1 MHETPG
7 TESSAMKPLDH
18 RQFSSTADKP
28 RRKVPPPAAP
38 ATDDYF
44 RNILDSIPQMVW
56 AHLPDRPDHEY
67 YNRRWHEFTGVDLAP
82 DGSTRRSLIHPDDV
96 DRAVAAW
103 EQSRS
108 TGDNYE
114 CIYRLRHHSGEYR
127 WLLSRGR
134 PERSA
139 DGHIQRWYGTCTD
152 IHEHVLARSALHQS
166 ETLNSTIIQA
176 SGDMIEMLDLDGTI
190 LFANQA
196 ALEAIGA
203 ESPLDVLGRL
213 WVDTLPDESRPLA
226 LAALS
231 QAFTGRPARFTT
243 IRHNLT
249 GDNEWRDFSVTPV
262 KADDGAVS
270 SLVVSA
276 RDVTDERMAQE
287 RLRWTASHDAL
298 TRLPNRAYFHDCLEE
313 AIRQAKWDNRR
324 VGLLILDV
332 DNLKQINDALGHD
345 AGDGLICAFAQR
357 LKRAVSDCDVVGR
370 LGGDEFGVLL
380 MGIEGPEGVAAAAEQ
395 ILDRLRE
402 PFLHDGRLLDC
413 RGSIGASVFPDQG
426 RQRAEL
432 MKQADLALYVAKS
445 GGRAQ
450 WVIFDPAMRAELQ
463 TRASMLALTRDALRE
478 DRILPYYQPKIDLAS
493 GAIHG
498 FEALLRWRDAS
509 GRVHLPG
516 TIAAA
521 FEDNEVALEVSE
533 RILSCALADM
543 RQWLDRGLDFGHVA
557 INVSAVDFRSGQF
570 AERLLARLAA
580 AGIPTGCIQIEVT
593 ETVFLGRGAECV
605 ETALKQLNAAG
616 VTIALDDFGTGYAS
630 LSHLKRFPVD
640 VLKID
645 QSFVRDLESDP
656 DDAAII
662 RSVIR
667 MSKSLDIAVVAEG
680 IETRSQERFLIEQ
693 GCEYGQGYLFA
704 KAVPAERVPGLIAKN
719 VPGAAQR
726 TLAAG

>member
-1 MHETPG
+1 
-7 TESSAMKPLDH
+7 MKPLDH
-18 RQFSSTADKP
+18 RSLRATSRPARMQGRTD
-28 RRKVPPPAAP
+28 PAASALADQP
-38 ATDDYF
+38 ADDF
-44 RNILDSIPQMVW
+44 RHILDSIPQMVW

-67 YNRRWHEFTGVDLAP
+67 YNRRWLEFTGVELAA
-82 DGSTRRSLIHPDDV
+82 DGSTRRELIHPDDR
-96 DRAVAAW
+96 DRAMSAW
-103 EQSRS
+103 EAARTSGQL
-108 TGDNYE
+108 YE
-114 CIYRLRHHSGEYR
+114 CVYRLRHSSGEYR

-134 PERSA
+134 PETSG
-139 DGHIQRWYGTCTD
+139 DGRILRWYGTCTD
-152 IHEHVLARSALHQS
+152 IHDHVLAQTALHES
-166 ETLNSTIIQA
+166 ESLNSTIIQA
-176 SGDMIEMLDLDGTI
+176 SADMIEMLDLDGAI

-196 ALEAIGA
+196 ALRAAGA
-203 ESPLDVLGRL
+203 AEPSQVLGRL

-226 LAALS
+226 LAAMA

-243 IRHNLT
+243 IRHNAG

-262 KADDGAVS
+262 KDGEGDVT

-276 RDVTDERMAQE
+276 RDVTDERIAQE

-313 AIRQAKWDNRR
+313 AIRQARWEGRR

-357 LKRAVSDCDVVGR
+357 LIRAVADCDVVGR

-380 MGIEGPEGVAAAAEQ
+380 MGINGIEEVAAACEK
-395 ILDRLRE
+395 ILERLRE
-402 PFLHDGRLLDC
+402 PFIHEGRLLDC
-413 RGSIGASVFPDQG
+413 RGSIGATLFPDQG
-426 RQRAEL
+426 SQRSEL
-432 MKQADLALYVAKS
+432 FKQADLALYVAKS
-445 GGRAQ
+445 AGGAQ

-478 DRILPYYQPKIDLAS
+478 DRILPYYQPKVDFAS
-493 GAIHG
+493 GAISG
-498 FEALLRWRDAS
+498 FEALLRWRDAQ
-509 GRVHLPG
+509 GRIHLPA

-521 FEDNEVALEVSE
+521 FEDNELALEVSD
-533 RILSCALADM
+533 RILSCAIADM
-543 RQWLDRGLDFGHVA
+543 RAWLEADVPFGHVA
-557 INVSAVDFRSGQF
+557 INVSAVDFRSGDF
-570 AERLLARLAA
+570 AERLLGRLAA
-580 AGIPTGCIQIEVT
+580 AEIPTSCVQIEVT
-593 ETVFLGRGAECV
+593 ETVFLGRGAEYV

-616 VTIALDDFGTGYAS
+616 VCIALDDFGTGYAS

-680 IETRSQERFLIEQ
+680 IETRRQQRFLVEQ
-693 GCEYGQGYLFA
+693 GCDYGQGYLFG
-704 KAVPAERVPGLIAKN
+704 KAVPADHVRGLLGSETKSAIA
-719 VPGAAQR
+719 G
-726 TLAAG
+726 